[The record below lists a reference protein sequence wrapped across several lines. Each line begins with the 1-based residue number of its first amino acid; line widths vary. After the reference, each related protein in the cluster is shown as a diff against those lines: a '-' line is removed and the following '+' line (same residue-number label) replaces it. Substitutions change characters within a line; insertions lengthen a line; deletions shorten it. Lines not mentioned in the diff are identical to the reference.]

1 MRDESTTFGLNREKL
16 SKLWRMG
23 QDIPQEKGDFDEEQ
37 KKAELLHAQLAESLP
52 IEAGMQHLLPN
63 ILTVVCRRFKPFVGC
78 SIKDLLLDPETDLLI
93 IKTIKDLQKKRAES
107 ACSELQQDVAT
118 VVYYAAIASALVYHD
133 VKISKFSYKV
143 LDPTFTELG
152 QNNWL
157 ITDLKILFSSA
168 HELCSKH
175 INK

>member
-1 MRDESTTFGLNREKL
+1 MHDESSTFGLNRDKL
-16 SKLWRMG
+16 SKLWQMG
-23 QDIPQEKGDFDEEQ
+23 KDIPQEQGDLDEEQ
-37 KKAELLHAQLAESLP
+37 RKAELLQAQLTESLP
-52 IEAGMQHLLPN
+52 LDAGMQHLLPN
-63 ILTVVCRRFKPFVGC
+63 ILTAVCRKFKPFIGC
-78 SIKDLLLDPETDLLI
+78 SIKDLLLDRQTDLLV

-143 LDPTFTELG
+143 LDSTFTELS

-157 ITDLKILFSSA
+157 IPDLKILFSSA
-168 HELCSKH
+168 RELCSKH
-175 INK
+175 INE